1 MRAKAEICSSFEGA
15 GRSLAWLVVSTSA
28 IEAVSLSK
36 IYRRSR
42 THALSEITLSTGRGK
57 IFSLLGRNGAGKT
70 TFLRI
75 AATQLMPTSGR
86 MNVLGFDVKD
96 HPFQVR
102 QKIAVVPQEGGTIG
116 PLTPW
121 DHIYLSLLT
130 RGMSR
135 DEASQR
141 AEKTLERLEL
151 TSYRHQPADSLSG
164 GLRQRIRVAMAVST
178 DADLLF
184 LDEPTLGLD
193 PVSRRRIWSV
203 LSEIQKEGRSILLT
217 THYIDEAE
225 ILSSEVAVIDHGKLV
240 VIGSPEEL
248 LRNVKE
254 RVRVDVVG
262 SSFSQDELSS
272 YGRVVKIAERLRV
285 LTDDQ
290 RANELAGEAVRRGSE
305 VSLARVSL
313 EDLFVELVGK
323 EE

>member
-1 MRAKAEICSSFEGA
+1 
-15 GRSLAWLVVSTSA
+15 LSA

-36 IYRRSR
+36 IYHRSR
-42 THALSEITLSTGRGK
+42 TQALSEITLSTSRGK

-75 AATQLMPTSGR
+75 AATQLMPTAGR
-86 MNVLGFDVKD
+86 MSVLGFDVRES
-96 HPFQVR
+96 PFQIR
-102 QKIAVVPQEGGTIG
+102 QRIAVVPQEGGTIG

-121 DHIYLSLLT
+121 DHIYLTLLA

-135 DEASQR
+135 NDASQNT
-141 AEKTLERLEL
+141 EKTLERLEL
-151 TSYRHQPADSLSG
+151 TEYRNRPADSLSG

-193 PVSRRRIWSV
+193 AVSRRRIWSV
-203 LSEIQKEGRSILLT
+203 LNEIQKEGRSILLT

-240 VIGSPEEL
+240 VMGSPAEL

-254 RVRVDVVG
+254 RVRIDVVG
-262 SSFSQDELSS
+262 SSFSPDELAS
-272 YGRVVKIAERLRV
+272 YGRVVKLAERFRV
-285 LTDDQ
+285 LTDDR
-290 RANELAGEAVRRGSE
+290 RANELASEAMRRGSE
-305 VSLARVSL
+305 VGLARVSL
-313 EDLFVELVGK
+313 EDLFVDLVGRD
-323 EE
+323 ED